1 MASSAREN
9 LDRLQTSLDPN
20 ALLDAVHECLETM
33 KRVKEARGA
42 TSLPEAKLLIECGLI
57 RDLTEIALQAARVV
71 KWTPLADKLCDQLRE
86 IRDRQS
92 AVEFVYLNGIRKQ
105 KRIRLMQDITDPPK
119 TGDWELEKLSSFNPQ
134 IYRLFLNNLNNL
146 IVLFE
151 TFKVRPFILIATQAI
166 AIGKQA
172 CALGN
177 MLYILLEEYK
187 SADAMRLNCFY
198 FTHTILLSA
207 MLKDFDDL
215 VFRVHST
222 HEIRGRVWEYLSNHG
237 YKERDLQHLSKYALL
252 VVEDIFPGND
262 GNDICAYALLNH
274 DIMYPFPSPDP
285 DGTPRSLMDCEE
297 DFKYPFVVIEKLVV
311 RPSYRHCGIGGA
323 FVRHIAKMARING
336 YTVVSVEESE
346 QMLATQGFWNV
357 LKFKPSPYCQGWYER
372 ELDNP
377 HNFTVA

>member
-1 MASSAREN
+1 MASSARES
-9 LDRLQTSLDPN
+9 LDRLQTTLDPN
-20 ALLDAVHECLETM
+20 HLLDAVHGFLETV
-33 KRVKEARGA
+33 KRVKEARDA
-42 TSLPEAKLLIECGLI
+42 SSLTEAKLMIECGLI

-71 KWTPLADKLCDQLRE
+71 KWTHLADKLCNQLRE

-92 AVEFVYLNGIRKQ
+92 AVEFVYLNYLRQQEREG
-105 KRIRLMQDITDPPK
+105 LMQDITDPPK

-146 IVLFE
+146 IVLYE
-151 TFKVRPFILIATQAI
+151 TFKVRPYILIATQAI

-177 MLYILLEEYK
+177 MLYILLEDYRK
-187 SADAMRLNCFY
+187 ADTMRLSCLY
-198 FTHTILLSA
+198 FTHTVLLSVI
-207 MLKDFDDL
+207 LKHFENL

-222 HEIRGRVWEYLSNHG
+222 HEIREHVWEHLLNQG
-237 YKERDLQHLSKYALL
+237 YKASDLQHFRKYALL

-262 GNDICAYALLNH
+262 GTDICAYALLNH
-274 DIMYPFPSPDP
+274 DIMDPFPSPDP

-297 DFKYPFVVIEKLVV
+297 DFKYPFVVIQQLVV
-311 RPSYRHCGIGGA
+311 RPSYRRCGIGGA
-323 FVRHIAKMARING
+323 FVRYIAKMAKING

-346 QMLATQGFWNV
+346 QMLATRDFWNV

-377 HNFTVA
+377 HRFTVA